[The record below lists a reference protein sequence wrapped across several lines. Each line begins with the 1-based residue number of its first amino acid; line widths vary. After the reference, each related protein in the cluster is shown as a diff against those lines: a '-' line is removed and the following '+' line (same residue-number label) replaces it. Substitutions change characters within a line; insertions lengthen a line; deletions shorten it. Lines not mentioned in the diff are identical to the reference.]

1 MALELIA
8 NTLRGGIFG
17 AALTAAGVYSP
28 QIILDQMALK
38 EFHMM
43 KVFLTASA
51 SSA

>member
-1 MALELIA
+1 MAFDFIA
-8 NTLRGGIFG
+8 NTLSGSIFG
-17 AALTAAGVYSP
+17 ATLTAAGVYLP
-28 QIILDQMALK
+28 IVIQDQMALK

>member
-1 MALELIA
+1 MASDPYA
-8 NTLRGGIFG
+8 NALRGIVFG
-17 AALTAAGVYSP
+17 AALTAAGVWSP
-28 QIILDQMALK
+28 KIIIDQMALK

>member
-1 MALELIA
+1 MATDLLA
-8 NTLRGGIFG
+8 NTVRGTVFG
-17 AALTAAGVYSP
+17 VALAASGVYVP

>member
-1 MALELIA
+1 MATDLLA
-8 NTLRGGIFG
+8 NSMRGAVFG
-17 AALTAAGVYSP
+17 AALTASGVYLP